1 MSNFKTLKMKRKI
14 TRAEKET
21 DKRPEKG
28 LGTWDSLL
36 PAGDIL
42 HGCSIHWCKYN
53 HTHRRWYL
61 ILNIWYLRIKTIFTD
76 MDTCLMI
83 NQNNLA
89 TKWEDSCLD
98 FFWAPILSDHLS
110 LIVASSCRRA
120 PRSRRARYKNQLML
134 QSRRHHHCQWQ
145 PWFPHP
151 SRILQYFF
159 QIVFKI
165 ACMLAI
171 FS

>member
-1 MSNFKTLKMKRKI
+1 M
-14 TRAEKET
+14 

-42 HGCSIHWCKYN
+42 PGCSIHWCKYN
-53 HTHRRWYL
+53 HTCRRWYL
-61 ILNIWYLRIKTIFTD
+61 IFNSWHFRNKTMSTD
-76 MDTCLMI
+76 MDNNYMI
-83 NQNNLA
+83 NYNNLA
-89 TKWEDSCLD
+89 TKWEDRCLD
-98 FFWAPILSDHLS
+98 FFEPLFYQIICPWLCQVLVVGP
-110 LIVASSCRRA
+110 
-120 PRSRRARYKNQLML
+120 PRLVVQDTKTKLML
-134 QSRRHHHCQWQ
+134 KSRRHHHCQWQ
-145 PWFPHP
+145 PWFPHR

-159 QIVFKI
+159 WIVFKI